1 MSTTSDK
8 KKWSHRIITFEE
20 RLRLIDHIN
29 RTENFRLSARTLG
42 VSESTAKTI
51 YYKYMKT
58 GVIAKKPEPQK
69 GKAHQRSRH
78 KKDPNEESTIGQN
91 SDKRIEVVT
100 TGESDLE
107 CKE

>member
-1 MSTTSDK
+1 M
-8 KKWSHRIITFEE
+8 
-20 RLRLIDHIN
+20 IDHIN

-42 VSESTAKTI
+42 ISESTAKTI

-58 GVIAKKPEPQK
+58 GVIAKKPEPHNRK
-69 GKAHQRSRH
+69 KSRKSRH
-78 KKDPNEESTIGQN
+78 TKDPKEESTTGQD